1 METTAYAHKVEL
13 DIPYEQAIE
22 KATEK
27 LKEQGFGVL
36 TEIDIRAK
44 LKEKT
49 GADFRRYVI
58 LGACNPPLAHQALQ
72 AELEVGILLPC
83 NVIVYETDPGHSVV
97 AAMAP
102 KAAMAAVGDN
112 PALAAVAREA
122 DVKIRKAMTALED
135 ELVGNVP

>member
-1 METTAYAHKVEL
+1 L
-13 DIPYEQAIE
+13 DIPYEQAIA

-36 TEIDIRAK
+36 TEIDIKAK

-102 KAAMAAVGDN
+102 QAAMAAVGDN

-135 ELVGNVP
+135 ELVGSVP

>member
-13 DIPYEQAIE
+13 DIPYEQAIA

-36 TEIDIRAK
+36 TEIDIKAK

-102 KAAMAAVGDN
+102 QAAMAAVGDN

-135 ELVGNVP
+135 ELVGSVP